1 MTGSPTSEPRASST
15 EPQGPGAAAEASP
28 TALEASSA
36 ETQHASATPASS
48 TPASSPEAQVPAPGF
63 RALMRNRA
71 YALLWSSQA
80 VSQLGD
86 RFHWV
91 AISLWVYT
99 QTSSALSVSYALTA
113 LMLGPAVLGL
123 PAGALIDRLDRK
135 TVLVAADLVRAVLV
149 ALIPSLMGIDIR
161 LVYLDLFLIS
171 CATAFF
177 RPAAL
182 ASIPRLVS
190 ASSYLSATALFT
202 VSDTASDVIGPAI
215 AGAASGLIGYA
226 GVLYIDAISYLI
238 SALLLLFLPHIPSR
252 VQRQA
257 MRALFWRDIAN
268 GLEFIR
274 NDRLQLALVFLLF
287 GWVLAGFS
295 SLQTPLVK
303 TELGLTDIQ
312 FGIFS
317 SAMGLGFLAG
327 SLTPGLVP
335 QTLSKSGL
343 IIFSFAGWI
352 LFTGLAA
359 FTRSELELYATSFG
373 YGASNMFLVI
383 AIGSLLM
390 ERTPSEFL
398 GRVFST
404 RQVCLAIV
412 RFMALISVGIVG
424 DWIGVRLTILGISL
438 LASVILLLSV
448 SLFPDIYLADIRR
461 AARRIA
467 SSIVQILAPVLT
479 KQDLSYPQGQERV
492 NAFVVAMVL
501 VCVAVVSWRAVG
513 LLMYPVLLILLAF
526 VGRGALAVLRR
537 LGSKFKGQ
545 TRGQVRK
552 ETQGDGPKS
561 MATGPTS

>member
-1 MTGSPTSEPRASST
+1 
-15 EPQGPGAAAEASP
+15 
-28 TALEASSA
+28 
-36 ETQHASATPASS
+36 
-48 TPASSPEAQVPAPGF
+48 
-63 RALMRNRA
+63 MRNRA
-71 YALLWSSQA
+71 YALLWCSQV

-91 AISLWVYT
+91 AISLWVYA
-99 QTSSALSVSYALTA
+99 QSSSALSVSYALTA
-113 LMLGPAVLGL
+113 LMLGPVVVGL

-149 ALIPSLMGIDIR
+149 ALIPWLMGIDIH

-226 GVLYIDAISYLI
+226 GLLYIDAISYLI
-238 SALLLLFLPHIPSR
+238 SAFLLLFLPHIPPR
-252 VQRQA
+252 AQQQT
-257 MRALFWRDIAN
+257 MRAPFWRDIVK
-268 GLEFIR
+268 GLKFIR
-274 NDRLQLALVFLLF
+274 NDRLQLALVFLLL

-303 TELGLTDIQ
+303 TELGLTDTQ

-327 SLTPGLVP
+327 SLTSGLIP
-335 QTLSKSGL
+335 QALSKSGL
-343 IIFSFAGWI
+343 VIFSFTGWI

-359 FTRSELELYATSFG
+359 FTRNEFELYATSFG

-398 GRVFST
+398 GRVLST

-424 DWIGVRLTILGISL
+424 DWIGVRLTIFGISL

-448 SLFPDIYLADIRR
+448 SLFSDIYLQDIRR

-467 SSIVQILAPVLT
+467 SSIAQILSPVLT
-479 KQDLSYPQGQERV
+479 KQDLSYPQGQEMV
-492 NAFVVAMVL
+492 NACVVAMVL
-501 VCVAVVSWRAVG
+501 VCVAVVSWRAIG
-513 LLMYPVLLILLAF
+513 LLMYPVLLILLAS
-526 VGRGALAVLRR
+526 VGRGALAALRK

-545 TRGQVRK
+545 VGGQSRK
-552 ETQGDGPKS
+552 EPRGDGTKS